1 MRVGRSSWPHL
12 AFAAYAAVSLLMVN
26 DPGRPL
32 LPPPLSGKIQ
42 LSELVFVAA
51 IAVWLGAGAPGLARV
66 ARVAGVWIAANVLTA
81 AVAVWPGAAW
91 RETAAFVYLGMVLV
105 WGAALL
111 AEPARLQAFARWW
124 MVVVAGV
131 VVLGLLGGLVAT
143 LSGEGNYLVYRGRDM
158 YLFGDRVFR
167 VRSTLTPTTK
177 LLATL
182 LILALPIAFVL
193 RRYGTP
199 RQRRLCGWLVVLMTL
214 CELLTYSRQILEY
227 VGLLGLLVWLESR
240 RRRVALPA
248 ALAIVYV
255 VGYLGVMAL
264 STWRITDA
272 DYTRVADRT
281 RTLTDNHYY
290 STIPEVGVQMA
301 ELRVEYV
308 HDNYYILK
316 WVGWNALLDRPL
328 VGWGPDTFPTVLAW
342 AIGKGHAPVDFDFES
357 AQSEPFTTA
366 AEMGA
371 VGLSAWVLFW
381 ALCFRAM
388 GGPGG
393 QAFGPTLARYQALG
407 FGAVLLT
414 SINLDVMRFRFL
426 WVSLALGIAAAM
438 CARSEAST

>member
-1 MRVGRSSWPHL
+1 MRVGRSSWPYL

-66 ARVAGVWIAANVLTA
+66 ARVAGVPAGVWIAANVLTA

-199 RQRRLCGWLVVLMTL
+199 RERRLCGWLVVLMTL

-227 VGLLGLLVWLESR
+227 VGLLGLLVWLES
-240 RRRVALPA
+240 
-248 ALAIVYV
+248 
-255 VGYLGVMAL
+255 
-264 STWRITDA
+264 
-272 DYTRVADRT
+272 
-281 RTLTDNHYY
+281 
-290 STIPEVGVQMA
+290 
-301 ELRVEYV
+301 
-308 HDNYYILK
+308 
-316 WVGWNALLDRPL
+316 
-328 VGWGPDTFPTVLAW
+328 
-342 AIGKGHAPVDFDFES
+342 
-357 AQSEPFTTA
+357 
-366 AEMGA
+366 
-371 VGLSAWVLFW
+371 
-381 ALCFRAM
+381 
-388 GGPGG
+388 
-393 QAFGPTLARYQALG
+393 
-407 FGAVLLT
+407 
-414 SINLDVMRFRFL
+414 VMRFRFL
-426 WVSLALGIAAAM
+426 WISLALGLAAAV
-438 CARSEAST
+438 CARTEGAAA